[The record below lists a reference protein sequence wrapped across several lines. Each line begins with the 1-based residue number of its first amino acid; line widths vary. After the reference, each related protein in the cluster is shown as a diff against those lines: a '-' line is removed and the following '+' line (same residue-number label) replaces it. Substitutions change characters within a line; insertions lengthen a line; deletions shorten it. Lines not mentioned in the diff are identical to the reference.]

1 MENILA
7 LEREMAEI
15 KAKQAA
21 ADEQH
26 KTIFQRLDKQD
37 KMIESVHKLATSVEK
52 LAMKQ
57 DAMETKLGNLCSD
70 VDEIKSKPAKRWE
83 GIVEKVIFTVVG
95 ALVAYVLARM
105 GIV

>member
-1 MENILA
+1 LA
-7 LEREMAEI
+7 DL

-37 KMIESVHKLATSVEK
+37 KMIESVRMLATSVEK

-57 DAMETKLGNLCSD
+57 DTMETKLGDLCTD

-83 GIVEKVIFTVVG
+83 GMVEKAIFTVVG
-95 ALVAYVLARM
+95 AFVAYVLARL

>member
-7 LEREMAEI
+7 IERELADL

-37 KMIESVHKLATSVEK
+37 KMIESVRMLATSVEK

-57 DAMETKLGNLCSD
+57 DTMETKLGDLCTD

-83 GIVEKVIFTVVG
+83 GMVEKAIFTVVG
-95 ALVAYVLARM
+95 AFVAYVLARL

>member
-1 MENILA
+1 MDTIIA
-7 LEREMAEI
+7 IEREMADL

-37 KMIESVHKLATSVEK
+37 KMIESVRMLATSVEK

-57 DAMETKLGNLCSD
+57 DTMETKLGDLCTD

-83 GIVEKVIFTVVG
+83 GIVEKAIFTVVG
-95 ALVAYVLARM
+95 AFVAYVLAQL

>member
-1 MENILA
+1 
-7 LEREMAEI
+7 MADL

-37 KMIESVHKLATSVEK
+37 KMIESVRMLATSVEK

-57 DAMETKLGNLCSD
+57 DTMETKLGDLCTD

-83 GIVEKVIFTVVG
+83 GMVEKAIFTVVG
-95 ALVAYVLARM
+95 AFVAYVLAQL

>member
-21 ADEQH
+21 ADEQR

-57 DAMETKLGNLCSD
+57 DAMETKLGNLCTD

-95 ALVAYVLARM
+95 ALVAYVLAQM

>member
-7 LEREMAEI
+7 LGREMAEI

-70 VDEIKSKPAKRWE
+70 VDEIKSKPVKRWE

-95 ALVAYVLARM
+95 ALVAYVLAQM

>member
-57 DAMETKLGNLCSD
+57 DAMETKLGNLCTD
-70 VDEIKSKPAKRWE
+70 MDELKSKPAKRWE
-83 GIVEKVIFTVVG
+83 SIVEKVIFTVVG

>member
-7 LEREMAEI
+7 IEHELADL

-21 ADEQH
+21 ADEQR

-37 KMIESVHKLATSVEK
+37 KMIESVRMLATSVEK

-57 DAMETKLGNLCSD
+57 DTMETKLGDLCTD

-83 GIVEKVIFTVVG
+83 GIVEKAIFTVVG
-95 ALVAYVLARM
+95 AFVAYVLAQL

>member
-1 MENILA
+1 MDNILA
-7 LEREMAEI
+7 IERELADV

-57 DAMETKLGNLCSD
+57 DAMETKLGNLCTD

-83 GIVEKVIFTVVG
+83 SIVEKVLFTVVG
-95 ALVAYVLARM
+95 AFVAYVLAQL

>member
-1 MENILA
+1 MDNILA
-7 LEREMAEI
+7 IERELADV

-57 DAMETKLGNLCSD
+57 DAMETKLGNLCTD

-83 GIVEKVIFTVVG
+83 RIVEKVLFTVVG
-95 ALVAYVLARM
+95 AFVAYVLAQL

>member
-95 ALVAYVLARM
+95 ALVAYVLAQM

>member
-1 MENILA
+1 MDNILA
-7 LEREMAEI
+7 IEREMADL

-37 KMIESVHKLATSVEK
+37 KMIESVRMLATSVEK

-57 DAMETKLGNLCSD
+57 DTMETKLGDLCTD

-83 GIVEKVIFTVVG
+83 GMVEKAIFTVVG
-95 ALVAYVLARM
+95 AFVAYVLARL

>member
-1 MENILA
+1 MDNILA
-7 LEREMAEI
+7 IEREMADL

-37 KMIESVHKLATSVEK
+37 KMIESVRMLATSVEK

-57 DAMETKLGNLCSD
+57 DTMETKLGDLCTD

-83 GIVEKVIFTVVG
+83 GIVEKAIFTVVG
-95 ALVAYVLARM
+95 AFVAYVLAQL

>member
-7 LEREMAEI
+7 IEREMAEI